1 MSSAGHIEPVFVT
14 NDLYPPMLARA
25 LDALRALEVCVS
37 ADAVRDGTVDDVP
50 FTQPEGSTLREADAL
65 TLRMR
70 QRENADRIVHAI
82 VDQTYG
88 PTIARALYASLY
100 RGAETNEYNMLMR
113 GEIPFVPYRINVE
126 YVLYRLGSARRA
138 VFRIVQ
144 YGPEAPVPLPP
155 NQGLAALRRKY
166 LDSDAFE

>member
-14 NDLYPPMLARA
+14 NALYPPMLARA
-25 LDALRALEVCVS
+25 LDALRALEMCVS

-82 VDQTYG
+82 VHKTYG
-88 PTIARALYASLY
+88 SLLARALYASLY
-100 RGAETNEYNMLMR
+100 RGAETDEYKMIMS
-113 GEIPFVPYRINVE
+113 GAIPFAPYRINVE
-126 YVLYRLGSARRA
+126 HVLYRLSSARQALFGIEEYERKA
-138 VFRIVQ
+138 HEDMRSDV
-144 YGPEAPVPLPP
+144 PELV
-155 NQGLAALRRKY
+155 RKRSRF
-166 LDSDAFE
+166 DD